1 MIKLLKKYDVGEKIR
16 VGNTYDRGYFLPKHI
31 EIKT

>member
-16 VGNTYDRGYFLPKHI
+16 VDNIYDGGYVFTKTY
-31 EIKT
+31 